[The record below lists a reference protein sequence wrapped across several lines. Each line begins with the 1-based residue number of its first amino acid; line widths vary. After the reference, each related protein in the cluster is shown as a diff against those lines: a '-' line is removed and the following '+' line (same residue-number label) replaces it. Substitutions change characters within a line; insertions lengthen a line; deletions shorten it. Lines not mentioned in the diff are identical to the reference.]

1 MEKHTLSVTL
11 PLELIREILLRSPVR
26 SVLRFKCVCKSW
38 LSLISDPQ
46 FSISHFDLAA
56 SPTHRLILRSNYY
69 DNFNYIESIDIGS
82 LIKTCRQHIVYFP
95 SPPRDHHDDG
105 EYYDVH
111 NQPQILGSCRGLV
124 LLHYWGSSEELILW
138 NPSLGVHK
146 RFPKTYF
153 PYGIHDEYVY
163 GFGFDAS
170 TDDYGLILIEF
181 PEFSFGETAVFLFSF
196 KTGSWKRDI
205 PVSASY
211 NDLDDIFSVGDEF
224 KAGSLL
230 NGVLHWLVFS
240 KERKVPVIIAFDLI
254 QRSFSEIPL
263 FNHLTTENYHVCRL
277 RVVGG
282 CLCLMVRGCEA
293 AEIWVMKEYK
303 MQSSWTKSTV
313 IPTFDFYPICAAE
326 DGGIFG
332 SNCEG
337 LVKHD
342 DNGELFDYHISAEG
356 QRLYCANP
364 AMYQESLLSL
374 PCANRNETREDDQH

>member
-1 MEKHTLSVTL
+1 M
-11 PLELIREILLRSPVR
+11 
-26 SVLRFKCVCKSW
+26 
-38 LSLISDPQ
+38 
-46 FSISHFDLAA
+46 
-56 SPTHRLILRSNYY
+56 
-69 DNFNYIESIDIGS
+69 
-82 LIKTCRQHIVYFP
+82 YFP

-282 CLCLMVRGCEA
+282 CLCLMVLGREA